1 MAKATALLKAY
12 LNSAIPPNGGF
23 IISSFFDFNTAY
35 SIYEI
40 TAYANVKDIFKTPE
54 GLVFKTDGNRTHLL
68 VEPPTFYQ
76 RSAEPVSREQ
86 GKSIPYRFS
95 EMEIIT
101 MKKLEKVMIPK
112 EPLLLYSSFTVLDN
126 SGDNFT
132 FIFYPTEDVYSAM
145 KKFMADSLYN
155 DCNLTRDESIAV
167 SATLLTTIKKFTV
180 WKI

>member
-40 TAYANVKDIFKTPE
+40 TAYANVKDIFKSPE
-54 GLVFKTDGNRTHLL
+54 GLIFKTDGNRTHML
-68 VEPPTFYQ
+68 VEPPSFYQ
-76 RSAEPVSREQ
+76 RSTEPVHREQ

-95 EMEIIT
+95 ELEIIT
-101 MKKLEKVMIPK
+101 MKKQEKVMIAK
-112 EPLLLYSSFTVLDN
+112 EPLWLHSSFTVLDN

-132 FIFYPTEDVYSAM
+132 FIFHPTQDVYTAM
-145 KKFMADSLYN
+145 KKFIADSLYN
-155 DCNLTRDESIAV
+155 DCNLTKDESISAT
-167 SATLLTTIKKFTV
+167 ATLLTTIKKFTI
-180 WKI
+180 WKV